1 MRLNLNR
8 FVIWII
14 YLKQTNNLVQLW
26 KSTDNNKHKL
36 IRSDSM
42 PENIFFNGDIFGI
55 IDNGILAL
63 LSVFGIDIEKRLG
76 GKGVYGALFGALIGN
91 AISDFV
97 AAVIDPS
104 TQDIALGVFAGCMY
118 VTLFVYVYVRFIKK
132 DNL

>member
-1 MRLNLNR
+1 MLLNSSL

-26 KSTDNNKHKL
+26 K
-36 IRSDSM
+36 
-42 PENIFFNGDIFGI
+42 
-55 IDNGILAL
+55 
-63 LSVFGIDIEKRLG
+63 
-76 GKGVYGALFGALIGN
+76 
-91 AISDFV
+91 
-97 AAVIDPS
+97 S